1 MMDGD
6 RSLEQ
11 LISRTI
17 ILVGIK
23 TLTGIEEV
31 NRMEVPIL
39 TSHPMVVAEE
49 EDETG
54 TLHLQEWESI
64 RRTTLGRKNLAMQ
77 ATEMSHM
84 AKKTSKKNKN
94 SQILMKQSPRNLTI
108 IERMIKT
115 STDLEVVSASLTITK
130 DQLDVAEVQATQAG
144 AIVVTKRTKTS
155 QTLMDHS

>member
-1 MMDGD
+1 MDGD

-23 TLTGIEEV
+23 TLTSIEEV
-31 NRMEVPIL
+31 SRMEISTL
-39 TSHPMVVAEE
+39 TSPLMAVAEE
-49 EDETG
+49 EVETG

-64 RRTTLGRKNLAMQ
+64 RRTTLGRINLAMQ
-77 ATEMSHM
+77 ATDMSLM
-84 AKKTSKKNKN
+84 ARKTSKKNKN
-94 SQILMKQSPRNLTI
+94 SKILMKQSLRNLTI

>member
-1 MMDGD
+1 M
-6 RSLEQ
+6 E
-11 LISRTI
+11 IS
-17 ILVGIK
+17 
-23 TLTGIEEV
+23 TLTSPL
-31 NRMEVPIL
+31 MA
-39 TSHPMVVAEE
+39 VAEE
-49 EDETG
+49 EVETG

-64 RRTTLGRKNLAMQ
+64 RRTTLGRINLAMQ
-77 ATEMSHM
+77 ATDMSLM
-84 AKKTSKKNKN
+84 ARKTSKKNKN
-94 SQILMKQSPRNLTI
+94 SKILMKQSLRNLTI